1 MGIFENIRKKA
12 KMEQLVNE
20 YFSMINSYTPRF
32 TTFEGGLYEMEL
44 TRAAIHSFATH
55 VSKLKPEVN
64 GAGNETIERI
74 LQYRPNHIM
83 DTKKYLYRLA
93 TVLSVDNTAFIV
105 PLEDKRGVINGFY
118 PLATNKCKIVKQNGV
133 QYLIYE
139 FDVSNTSAI
148 ELDRVGIL
156 NQFQYKD
163 ELFGESNRCM
173 SPTLELMDMQNQ
185 GIIEGIKTGAS
196 IRFLAKLAQTLKPK
210 DVEEER
216 NRFIE
221 SNLSTKNNGGV
232 MMFDQKYS
240 EVKQIDSKPFIV
252 NPVQMQQIEENVFNY
267 FGTNKAILQ
276 NNFTSDEWSAY
287 YEGKIEPFALE
298 LGLVHTNM
306 LFSDR
311 EIAFG
316 NEVLFTANRL
326 QYMSNTEKLQTVTQL
341 FDRGFLTHNQGLE
354 IFNMQ
359 PVEDG
364 DKRYIRKEYT
374 ETTYLDSM
382 EGGEG
387 NADDAESG
395 ISENDSDGTENGQGS
410 EEN

>member
-1 MGIFENIRKKA
+1 MSLFTNIRKKA

-20 YFSMINSYTPRF
+20 YFSMINSYSPRF

-55 VSKLKPEVN
+55 ISKLKPEVN
-64 GAGNETIERI
+64 GPGNETIERI
-74 LQYRPNHIM
+74 LQYKPNHIM

-105 PLEDKRGVINGFY
+105 PLEDKRGVVVGFY
-118 PLATNKCKIVKQNGV
+118 PLATNKCKLVKYNGV
-133 QYLIYE
+133 QYLVYE
-139 FDVSNTSAI
+139 FDNSNTAAI
-148 ELDRVGIL
+148 ELERVGIL

-163 ELFGESNRCM
+163 ELFGESNRCL
-173 SPTLELMDMQNQ
+173 SPTLELMNMQNQ

-216 NRFIE
+216 NNFVK
-221 SNLSTKNNGGV
+221 SNLSNQNNGGV

-276 NNFTSDEWSAY
+276 NNFSSDEWSAY

-298 LGLVHTNM
+298 LGLVHTKM

-341 FDRGFLTHNQGLE
+341 FDRGFITHNQGLE
-354 IFNMQ
+354 IFNMA

-374 ETTYLDSM
+374 ETSYLDSM
-382 EGGEG
+382 EGEND
-387 NADDAESG
+387 NANDAEQG
-395 ISENDSDGTENGQGS
+395 VSEDGSAGNEGGSES